1 MDNKTESVNVKLPK
15 TGLYVRGVVI
25 SNTARTFKRKDG
37 TGLGVKVLT
46 ELALQPGVATYERFF
61 DPGKDP
67 EVKLQGEEVVSFPK
81 LRDFETLTLRVE
93 RYRVFD
99 EKLFITGAERIG

>member
-1 MDNKTESVNVKLPK
+1 MKAMCDDP
-15 TGLYVRGVVI
+15 
-25 SNTARTFKRKDG
+25 AKD
-37 TGLGVKVLT
+37 T
-46 ELALQPGVATYERFF
+46 
-61 DPGKDP
+61 

-99 EKLFITGAERIG
+99 EKLFITGAERVG

>member
-1 MDNKTESVNVKLPK
+1 MSCKCRACQETRRYIGILKLRSFE
-15 TGLYVRGVVI
+15 TV
-25 SNTARTFKRKDG
+25 
-37 TGLGVKVLT
+37 
-46 ELALQPGVATYERFF
+46 TYERFF